1 MNEIQQIC
9 IKKIK
14 RQKQNPMEKNLRNS
28 RGGKVNNNNNKKQK
42 SSWRTKR
49 LWYQIN

>member
-14 RQKQNPMEKNLRNS
+14 RQKQNPMEKNLRTS
-28 RGGKVNNNNNKKQK
+28 RGEKVKNNDSNKKIPEK
-42 SSWRTKR
+42 
-49 LWYQIN
+49 